1 MYDTSSQRS
10 HVSRTSGGCA
20 GAPRRASGVT
30 GASATSATPRGTTRC
45 CARTSFRVQTDGGD
59 TTRSPQGDA
68 NFVLVATTADLATGS
83 GTTVGH
89 RVYMVNLYARPPAP
103 VTSNV
108 VWFPTQGIPP
118 L

>member
-1 MYDTSSQRS
+1 MLRANQR
-10 HVSRTSGGCA
+10 
-20 GAPRRASGVT
+20 
-30 GASATSATPRGTTRC
+30 
-45 CARTSFRVQTDGGD
+45 FRVQTDGGD
-59 TTRSPQGDA
+59 TTRLSPQGDA
-68 NFVLVATTADLATGS
+68 NFVLVATTADLAAGS

-103 VTSNV
+103 VASSV